1 MTPINSRRVPQARA
15 AASGTT
21 RQSIVLHSGML
32 AQRQPQQPFFDR
44 RELQI
49 IMNIYGRMVQ
59 AGEWRDYAIDT
70 LPDRVVFA
78 IFRRTSEMPVYRI
91 EKQPR
96 LANRQGQYAV
106 LGAAGQVL
114 KRGRELPQVLRV
126 LERKLLKLVDQG

>member
-1 MTPINSRRVPQARA
+1 
-15 AASGTT
+15 
-21 RQSIVLHSGML
+21 ML

-78 IFRRTSEMPVYRI
+78 IFRRASEMPIYRI
-91 EKQPR
+91 EKQPK
-96 LANRQGQYAV
+96 LVNRQGQYAV

-114 KRGRELPQVLRV
+114 KRGRELPQLLRV
-126 LERKLLKLVDQG
+126 FERKLLKLVDEGS